1 MNSVWFEDFVTL
13 AESAGFSRAA
23 ELRFISQPS
32 LSRRIQSL
40 EEWIGVVL
48 IDRRTHTFRLT
59 PAGEVFLPLAV
70 DLLRQINHARTM
82 AQDAGGTSEQKLR
95 FAATH
100 VLSMTFFPQWLR
112 SLERDEPLSAT
123 IELTADHM
131 VACEA
136 LMMDG
141 RAQFLICHNHP
152 EMPTDLQK
160 SFRSHLI
167 GSDTLIPVAAPEM
180 IARFAADEMPLL
192 SFTSQSGMGR
202 ILTRA
207 TSAQADMPNPVIFA
221 SHLSNVL
228 TTMAR
233 NGRGAAWC
241 PESQIAEDLA
251 KGRLRRVASLG
262 DPIPVEIR
270 IWRPKARLS
279 TSAEDLWSRVRSE
292 QAA

>member
-1 MNSVWFEDFVTL
+1 MNSVWLEDFVTL
-13 AESAGFSRAA
+13 ADSGGFGRAA

-32 LSRRIQSL
+32 LSRRIRSL
-40 EEWIGVVL
+40 EDWMGTVL

-70 DLLRQINHARTM
+70 ELLRQVNHARSM
-82 AQDAGGTSEQKLR
+82 AQDAGGASEQKLR

-112 SLERDEPLSAT
+112 SLEREEPLAAT

-131 VACEA
+131 VACEG
-136 LMMDG
+136 LMTEG
-141 RAQFLICHNHP
+141 QVQFLICHNHP
-152 EMPTDLQK
+152 DMPTELQK

-167 GSDTLIPVAAPEM
+167 GKDTLVPVATPEL
-180 IARFAADEMPLL
+180 IGRFSEDELPLL

-202 ILTRA
+202 ILAGARST
-207 TSAQADMPNPVIFA
+207 DHPLPNPVIFS

-241 PESQIAEDLA
+241 PDSQIGEDLA
-251 KGRLRRVASLG
+251 AGALRNVSSLG
-262 DPIPVEIR
+262 EPVEVEIR

-279 TSAEDLWSRVRSE
+279 TSGEELWSRVRSE
-292 QAA
+292 FAG